1 MKRKEKA
8 KVRIVRK
15 KKKKKKKKK
24 NNKSIAMH
32 LVSLLVRAGLAYH
45 ECNIAAAVVVGRTSA
60 GERGKEE
67 DVTRTVMLT
76 RIESWLSNSNQSTY
90 KSSQ

>member
-15 KKKKKKKKK
+15 KKKKKNN

-32 LVSLLVRAGLAYH
+32 LVSLLVRAGVAYH